1 MQSDNR
7 TFDYLKR
14 SGKWNLY
21 IYINSNRLN
30 YPRINTV
37 KDRIEPR
44 DSSFLKKRSTW
55 SNFGRVTL
63 FFSPSQTDVWVV
75 GVRGAWG
82 VSVIERGEKKNRF
95 IVSSL
100 TGTISSVAQVS
111 GERVRLV
118 ISLPLGAAAVV
129 VVRKDL
135 VIVNVTAGQQRAPAW
150 TTHRSGH
157 VCVS

>member
-1 MQSDNR
+1 MRSDNR
-7 TFDYLKR
+7 TFHYLKR
-14 SGKWNLY
+14 LHEWNLY
-21 IYINSNRLN
+21 IPTNRLN
-30 YPRINTV
+30 YPRN
-37 KDRIEPR
+37 KYEPR
-44 DSSFLKKRSTW
+44 KNSSKEMEYVVEFWSRDSF
-55 SNFGRVTL
+55 
-63 FFSPSQTDVWVV
+63 FFSPLSDRCLE
-75 GVRGAWG
+75 GERSVRGFCHREGW
-82 VSVIERGEKKNRF
+82 KKKKDGF

>member
-14 SGKWNLY
+14 SGEWNLY

>member
-1 MQSDNR
+1 MRSDNR
-7 TFDYLKR
+7 TFHYLKR
-14 SGKWNLY
+14 LHEWNLY
-21 IYINSNRLN
+21 IPTNRLN
-30 YPRINTV
+30 YPRN
-37 KDRIEPR
+37 KYEPR
-44 DSSFLKKRSTW
+44 KNSSKETEYVVEFWSRDS
-55 SNFGRVTL
+55 
-63 FFSPSQTDVWVV
+63 FFSPPPRPMSGGWAEREGFLSSR
-75 GVRGAWG
+75 GV
-82 VSVIERGEKKNRF
+82 KKKKKDGF

>member
-1 MQSDNR
+1 ME
-7 TFDYLKR
+7 FI
-14 SGKWNLY
+14 Y
-21 IYINSNRLN
+21 IYIYKFESFELSTNKYCKRSYRAERFFVSKETK
-30 YPRINTV
+30 YVV
-37 KDRIEPR
+37 KLRSR
-44 DSSFLKKRSTW
+44 DS
-55 SNFGRVTL
+55 

>member
-1 MQSDNR
+1 MRSDNR
-7 TFDYLKR
+7 TFHYLKR
-14 SGKWNLY
+14 LHEWNLY
-21 IYINSNRLN
+21 IPTNRLN
-30 YPRINTV
+30 YPRN
-37 KDRIEPR
+37 KYEPR
-44 DSSFLKKRSTW
+44 KNSSKEMEYVVEFWSRDSFFFL
-55 SNFGRVTL
+55 
-63 FFSPSQTDVWVV
+63 PSQTDVWRVS
-75 GVRGAWG
+75 GAWG
-82 VSVIERGEKKNRF
+82 VSVIERGEKKKKDRF

>member
-1 MQSDNR
+1 M
-7 TFDYLKR
+7 
-14 SGKWNLY
+14 
-21 IYINSNRLN
+21 
-30 YPRINTV
+30 
-37 KDRIEPR
+37 
-44 DSSFLKKRSTW
+44 
-55 SNFGRVTL
+55 
-63 FFSPSQTDVWVV
+63 
-75 GVRGAWG
+75 
-82 VSVIERGEKKNRF
+82 
-95 IVSSL
+95 SSL

-129 VVRKDL
+129 VVCKDL